1 MSLDA
6 EKIIVLVMVLAIVVT
21 LVLLHRSG
29 KAKRKQPTSDESS

>member
-21 LVLLHRSG
+21 LVVLHRSG
-29 KAKRKQPTSDESS
+29 KAKSKQSSSE

>member
-21 LVLLHRSG
+21 LVVLHRSG
-29 KAKRKQPTSDESS
+29 KSKNKQSSSE